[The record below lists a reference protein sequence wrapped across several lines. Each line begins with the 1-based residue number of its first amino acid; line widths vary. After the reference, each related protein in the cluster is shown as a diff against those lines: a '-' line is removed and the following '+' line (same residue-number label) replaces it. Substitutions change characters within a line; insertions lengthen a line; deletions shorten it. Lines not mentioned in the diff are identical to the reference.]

1 MAFRKDDEAG
11 AGGKPGAG
19 AARERLGLA
28 PNLGPLP
35 TPVLLQTPG
44 HGLEGEMSVV
54 ELRERLALLKET
66 RRRQEE
72 ERRDQI
78 IQGKRAKSQE
88 LRDTVEQV
96 ALCRAAMGRSAA
108 LRWVLATPGRAPWV
122 GKEKGACLSPPP
134 PVGFPRS
141 NPPPSSQ
148 FPCNL
153 FPPPNCFLRQV
164 SGLQKGWKKSLQ

>member
-1 MAFRKDDEAG
+1 MAFRKDDGAG
-11 AGGKPGAG
+11 AGGKPGAR
-19 AARERLGLA
+19 ASREGLGLA
-28 PNLGPLP
+28 PGLGPPP
-35 TPVLLQTPG
+35 TPVLLQIPG

-78 IQGKRAKSQE
+78 IQGQRAKSRE
-88 LRDTVEQV
+88 LRDTLERV

-108 LRWVLATPGRAPWV
+108 LRWVPVTPGL
-122 GKEKGACLSPPP
+122 GAGSLPFPLPPG
-134 PVGFPRS
+134 GFPHS

-153 FPPPNCFLRQV
+153 SPHPTVFLDKSQPSKRV
-164 SGLQKGWKKSLQ
+164 GKKPAVMLR

>member
-19 AARERLGLA
+19 AGREGSGLA
-28 PNLGPLP
+28 PDLGPLP
-35 TPVLLQTPG
+35 TPVLLQIPG

-108 LRWVLATPGRAPWV
+108 LRWVWATPGQAPWV
-122 GKEKGACLSPPP
+122 GKEQGACL
-134 PVGFPRS
+134 
-141 NPPPSSQ
+141 PPSQAIHHSPVRSLAISSPHPTVFLDKSQ
-148 FPCNL
+148 AF
-153 FPPPNCFLRQV
+153 
-164 SGLQKGWKKSLQ
+164 